1 MPSPLPPIPDLP
13 ATLNALLPQIP
24 RGCVTTYGDLADAL
38 GDRSAARW
46 VGEFLVDHPHSADC
60 PCHRVVLKSGQ
71 AGNYIAGDADAKLRR
86 LETEGVPHVDG
97 AVDVARIGFTAF
109 QSDRPLA
116 RLVEFQDELSERI
129 RIEPLREIPDLVAA
143 VDVAY
148 TADGQ
153 GAAALAVVETA
164 TGRLVRSATVCK
176 PVRFPYLTG
185 YLSFRE
191 IGLLLDVIAEAGPL
205 PPVVFVD
212 GNGMLHPRRA
222 GIAVTLGV
230 AIDHPTIGVGKKL
243 LCGKVDLEGLRA
255 GESRAI
261 VAGDETIGAA
271 VCSTDASKP
280 VFVSVGNR
288 IDLASAVD
296 LAQRQLFGHRLPEV
310 IFHADR
316 LSKVAVRG

>member
-1 MPSPLPPIPDLP
+1 MPAALPPIPDLP
-13 ATLNALLPQIP
+13 AALTALLQQIP

-38 GDRSAARW
+38 GDRTAARW
-46 VGEFLVDHPHSADC
+46 VGEFLVDHRHDAGC

-71 AGNYIAGDADAKLRR
+71 AGNYIAGEADAKLRR
-86 LETEGVPHVDG
+86 LAGEGVPSVGG
-97 AVDVARIGFTAF
+97 AVDVTTYGFTAF

-116 RLVEFQDELSERI
+116 RLIDFQDELPARI
-129 RIEPLREIPDLVAA
+129 RIECLQEVPEMVGA

-153 GAAALAVVETA
+153 GAAAFAVVETA
-164 TGRLVRSATVCK
+164 TGRLIRSATVRRS
-176 PVRFPYLTG
+176 VNFPYLTG

-191 IGLLLDVIAEAGPL
+191 IGLLLDVIEEGGPL

-222 GIAVTLGV
+222 GIAATLGV

-243 LCGKVDLEGLRA
+243 LCGKVDLEGLRG
-255 GESRAI
+255 GEPRAI
-261 VAGDETIGAA
+261 VDRDETIGAA
-271 VCSTDASKP
+271 IRAGDASKP

-288 IDLASAVD
+288 IDLAGAVD
-296 LAQRQLFGHRLPEV
+296 LAQRQFFGHRLPEV
-310 IFHADR
+310 IYHADR